1 MAFEAPSD
9 IKDMANA
16 EADSKRGIVKKAG
29 YHHGDLRNAIIE
41 SVARLIAQ
49 NASLDFQLKDVAKLV
64 GTTTPA
70 IYRHFES
77 KQSLLVETAIAGY
90 AIQEDYRNRAI
101 SLSKPSPLARLIAIG
116 HAYVL
121 FGRTHPGYFRLMKS
135 LETEEMLA
143 SPEYQSLRTKA
154 LDLTNALT
162 IECMEAG
169 LFLEIDMA
177 VVKTSLQTTALGL
190 GHIYSTDQLQYIAPE
205 ALDDE
210 SLVARVFEVNLGG
223 LLSAKGKRHVREAS
237 QDPFKAQR

>member
-1 MAFEAPSD
+1 
-9 IKDMANA
+9 
-16 EADSKRGIVKKAG
+16 
-29 YHHGDLRNAIIE
+29 
-41 SVARLIAQ
+41 
-49 NASLDFQLKDVAKLV
+49 
-64 GTTTPA
+64 
-70 IYRHFES
+70 
-77 KQSLLVETAIAGY
+77 
-90 AIQEDYRNRAI
+90 
-101 SLSKPSPLARLIAIG
+101 
-116 HAYVL
+116 
-121 FGRTHPGYFRLMKS
+121 MKS

-237 QDPFKAQR
+237 QDPFKAPR